1 MWMAH
6 SRSPY
11 GARRLA
17 IVCFALLLVALFL
30 LPNQVQ
36 GLLQYLDGPVGY
48 VVRIPLEAIAFIDA
62 GIADRW
68 EQYVALQGVREENQ
82 QLRKEIEWL
91 RGQQSQLRESVAATE
106 RLTALL
112 QFKEQALPTMV
123 AAQVIG
129 RDATNRYRAII
140 LNKGEG
146 DGIKPDMGV
155 VTPAGVVGRVV
166 KTTGASS
173 VVLLVTD
180 PSNAIAGLIQR
191 TRDEGVVEGTQQGLA
206 QMKYIPLLSTVR
218 DGDRV
223 VTSGLVGD
231 FPRGLVIG
239 TITRIDKQEGALF
252 RSCGGSVGD
261 SDFIWAVHE
270 GWSGC
275 GSARKTITVKSVI
288 YLILVLLLV
297 PLQTTLLPHLSVW
310 NVKPDLG
317 LVAAVLVGLF
327 AGELEGLLVGL
338 AIGWVLSLFSA
349 GELWLSLLT
358 NGGAGLLAGFL
369 GRQVSQMTSLSLG
382 LGLLLVSLVSGAF
395 AALNFQHFD
404 GSQMWWMI
412 ESIVFPQACFDGVV
426 GGALYWIL
434 SQRFDVIR
442 LRTE

>member
-1 MWMAH
+1 M
-6 SRSPY
+6 
-11 GARRLA
+11 
-17 IVCFALLLVALFL
+17 
-30 LPNQVQ
+30 
-36 GLLQYLDGPVGY
+36 
-48 VVRIPLEAIAFIDA
+48 
-62 GIADRW
+62 
-68 EQYVALQGVREENQ
+68 
-82 QLRKEIEWL
+82 
-91 RGQQSQLRESVAATE
+91 
-106 RLTALL
+106 
-112 QFKEQALPTMV
+112 
-123 AAQVIG
+123 
-129 RDATNRYRAII
+129 
-140 LNKGEG
+140 
-146 DGIKPDMGV
+146 
-155 VTPAGVVGRVV
+155 
-166 KTTGASS
+166 
-173 VVLLVTD
+173 
-180 PSNAIAGLIQR
+180 
-191 TRDEGVVEGTQQGLA
+191 
-206 QMKYIPLLSTVR
+206 
-218 DGDRV
+218 
-223 VTSGLVGD
+223 
-231 FPRGLVIG
+231 
-239 TITRIDKQEGALF
+239 
-252 RSCGGSVGD
+252 
-261 SDFIWAVHE
+261 
-270 GWSGC
+270 
-275 GSARKTITVKSVI
+275 KSVI

-369 GRQVSQMTSLSLG
+369 GRQVSQMTSVSLG